1 MMTPKE
7 MALYLFNKAI
17 LQTVSCSIEMK
28 FNEAKDIVLN
38 QLTISKMFLF
48 DACNI
53 DQKHCRKTLLF
64 VVEIKTEVEN
74 LNFNDYELLASQK

>member
-17 LQTVSCSIEMK
+17 LQTVSCSLEMK

-74 LNFNDYELLASQK
+74 LNFNDYEILASNK